1 MSSMTQ
7 TGTDFTV
14 LKQLTAIRLDV
25 SIWSAR
31 KKLTPADLGTPDLP
45 PETLTSLGSKKVCDP
60 DDLRIFATLK
70 ARAVALLDRHGVRF
84 LGGWAVPETRIKTV
98 VDGLRTIGQD
108 FTAAKEAFLS
118 RYDAAI
124 TNWIDQNPGWEKLI
138 AGSVVAVDTVR
149 ARLAFGWQMF
159 KVMPPRKGDANE
171 PLRDAVGNLGN
182 TLFGEVAKV
191 AGEAWHKSLAGKMDV
206 SAKALSP
213 LRNIRQKLS
222 GLSFVE
228 PRVAP
233 IVDLL
238 DAAFTAL
245 PAKGVIAGS
254 NLVMLQGLDCLLRD
268 PASLIE
274 HGQKIIDG
282 QMPVDTLL
290 GLATSEPSV
299 DTVIPVDEEDEP
311 DTDDTAPMFE
321 PIHDP
326 LPPIID
332 SLGLW

>member
-1 MSSMTQ
+1 MSSISQ
-7 TGTDFTV
+7 SGTDFTV

-70 ARAVALLDRHGVRF
+70 ARAIALLDRHGVRF
-84 LGGWAVPETRIKTV
+84 LGGWAVPETRIKVV

-108 FTAAKEAFLS
+108 FTAAKESFLS

-124 TNWIDQNPGWEKLI
+124 KNWIDQNPGWEKLI
-138 AGSVVAVDTVR
+138 AGSIVGVDTVR
-149 ARLAFGWQMF
+149 ARLGFGWQMF
-159 KVMPPRKGDANE
+159 KVMPPRKGEAND
-171 PLRDAVGNLGN
+171 PLRDAVGNLGH

-191 AGEAWHKSLAGKMDV
+191 ANEAWHKSLAGKMDV

-213 LRNIRQKLS
+213 LRAIRQKLA

-245 PAKGVIAGS
+245 PEKGPIAGS
-254 NLVMLQGLDCLLRD
+254 NLVMLQGLVCLLRD
-268 PASLIE
+268 PASLME

-282 QMPVDTLL
+282 HLPVDTLL
-290 GLATSEPSV
+290 ELVAPSHSADTFPDNDDDGDADEIPLLEPS
-299 DTVIPVDEEDEP
+299 
-311 DTDDTAPMFE
+311 
-321 PIHDP
+321 HDP
-326 LPPIID
+326 LPHID